1 MRVRACMYVCE
12 AHTHTSPRTPLECPI
27 LAQLLLDEDREIN
40 VWLFVHVCVL
50 VALQVVF

>member
-1 MRVRACMYVCE
+1 MFLCMCVRVYVRVC
-12 AHTHTSPRTPLECPI
+12 TYPQTPLESAI

-50 VALQVVF
+50 VALRVVF